1 MTNETGSDW
10 DAAIS
15 LPNLRAC
22 PDPDA
27 TGQWPYERL
36 GTLRD
41 AGFFRWGL
49 PVEFGGSECTGWD
62 RLVFFHDLA
71 TVCLSTAFILT
82 QREAACQ
89 RIASLGSRE
98 LQQLLLPDLCAGRSF
113 ATVGISHLSTSR
125 QHWTRPTVTAQLTP
139 SGVELSGEVPWV
151 TGTACAE
158 TLVTGGT
165 TDSGDQI
172 LVAVPVSRTGVTV
185 GPPQRMLALNGSWT
199 GSVILDKV
207 SVFANECLAGPVPSV
222 MALGGTHGT
231 GSLTTTAVALGAAAG
246 TLAALHNECFDRDEV
261 HNAWQGLDAEHRDS
275 FAQMRRAAA
284 EVPSKSVVDRI
295 RIQANS
301 LAIRAAVALMSSAK
315 GRGFV
320 VGHPAE
326 RAIREAMFF
335 QVWSCPANVTCETLS
350 ALTSGPAGLNPIR
363 EAK

>member
-1 MTNETGSDW
+1 MTNEPGTSR

-15 LPNLRAC
+15 LPNLLTD
-22 PDPDA
+22 PDPDV
-27 TGQWPYERL
+27 TGQWPHERL
-36 GTLRD
+36 GAVRD

-49 PVEFGGSECTGWD
+49 PVEFGGSECSGWD

-71 TVCLSTAFILT
+71 SACLTTAFILT

-98 LQQLLLPDLCAGRSF
+98 RRQLLLPDLCAGRSF

-125 QHWTRPTVTAQLTP
+125 QHWTRPTVTAQMTP
-139 SGVELSGEVPWV
+139 NGIELSGEVPWV
-151 TGTACAE
+151 TGAAYAE

-165 TDSGDQI
+165 TDSGAQV

-185 GPPQRMLALNGSWT
+185 RPPQRMLALNGSWT
-199 GSVILDKV
+199 GSVVLDKV
-207 SVFANECLAGPVPSV
+207 SVLADECLAGPVPSV

-246 TLAALHNECFDRDEV
+246 TLSALHQECFDREEV
-261 HNAWQGLDAEHRDS
+261 HSAWQALDAERRHS

-284 EVPSKSVVDRI
+284 EVPSKAVVDRI
-295 RIQANS
+295 RIEANS
-301 LAIRAAVALMSSAK
+301 LAVRAAVALMSSAK

-320 VGHPAE
+320 GGHPAE

-350 ALTSGPAGLNPIR
+350 ALTSGPAGLNPVR
-363 EAK
+363 EVK